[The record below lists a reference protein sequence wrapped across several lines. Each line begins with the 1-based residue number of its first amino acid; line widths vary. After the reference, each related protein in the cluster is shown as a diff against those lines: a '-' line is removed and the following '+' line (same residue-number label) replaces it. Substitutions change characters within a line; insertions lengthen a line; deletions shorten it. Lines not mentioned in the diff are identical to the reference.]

1 MRTLNE
7 QLSTYALYHRDR
19 RNIATHFVGVPM
31 IVFGVFAFASRPA
44 LLVGG
49 ITLSPALLVLL
60 GGTVFYLLMDRRF
73 GLAMLAAITPPFAA
87 GMWLAT
93 QGTGVWLGV
102 AAGLFGVGWV
112 IQFIG
117 HIFEGKKPAFVDDL
131 VGLLIG
137 PLFVMAE
144 TAFMLGMRREV
155 QEVIEAKAGPTH
167 GGKRAGAGEAS
178 LQNTTA

>member
-31 IVFGVFAFASRPA
+31 IVFGVFAFVSRPA

-49 ITLSPALLVLL
+49 VTFSPALLVLL
-60 GGTVFYLLMDRRF
+60 GGAAFYLLMDRRF
-73 GLAMLAAITPPFAA
+73 GLAMLAAITPPFAL

-93 QGTGVWLGV
+93 QSTGLWLGV
-102 AAGLFGVGWV
+102 AAGLFAVGWV
-112 IQFIG
+112 IQFVG
-117 HIFEGKKPAFVDDL
+117 HVFEGKKPAFVDDL

-144 TAFMLGMRREV
+144 TAFLLGLRNEVREA
-155 QEVIEAKAGPTH
+155 IEAKAGPTH
-167 GGKRAGAGEAS
+167 GGKRVDA